1 MTAAGGGFFA
11 WKLSP
16 DPALGHNG
24 GDVSVLRKRR
34 LQLPSVC
41 ALRWMK
47 PENEDDS
54 SADFQ

>member
-1 MTAAGGGFFA
+1 MTAVGGGFFA
-11 WKLSP
+11 WKLSA

-47 PENEDDS
+47 PEN
-54 SADFQ
+54 